1 MSEEHGKFATAAIH
15 AGQEPEKWTSWAVC
29 PPISLA
35 TTFKQPDPGVTKAGF
50 EYSRG
55 GNPTRNSLEEAFAA
69 ICHGK
74 KGKQSGNGEEAGKE
88 KGRWRWKMEGRGP
101 KSTERGRGGQ
111 EKGNSHANSPSFQA
125 HAAKAYH

>member
-1 MSEEHGKFATAAIH
+1 MSEDHGKFATAAIH

-74 KGKQSGNGEEAGKE
+74 KGMSLCPWVSE
-88 KGRWRWKMEGRGP
+88 
-101 KSTERGRGGQ
+101 
-111 EKGNSHANSPSFQA
+111 
-125 HAAKAYH
+125 

>member
-1 MSEEHGKFATAAIH
+1 MSEDHGKFATAAIH

-74 KGKQSGNGEEAGKE
+74 KALVWASGLAGTTAVLQLLRP
-88 KGRWRWKMEGRGP
+88 GDHVLAIDDLY
-101 KSTERGRGGQ
+101 GGT
-111 EKGNSHANSPSFQA
+111 NR
-125 HAAKAYH
+125 